1 MEIATMRMKLTALL
15 AAIVTV
21 GIFAASTAP
30 ANACWHKKGWGA
42 GAYAD
47 GGHVGWWGHKKRWKH
62 GW

>member
-15 AAIVTV
+15 AAIMTV

-42 GAYAD
+42 AEGAHA
-47 GGHVGWWGHKKRWKH
+47 GWWGHKKRWKH

>member
-1 MEIATMRMKLTALL
+1 MKLTALL
-15 AAIVTV
+15 AAVLTV

-42 GAYAD
+42 GAGAYAD
-47 GGHVGWWGHKKRWKH
+47 GGHAGWWGHKKRWKR